1 LAAQQQERPAI
12 LSAAQSILGA
22 VLGTSA
28 VAAWPGGSPGGRA
41 GTVGWRIVFM
51 PAAWANGACAGRA
64 LSHCFAGTY
73 DPARGLRVDEDGQ
86 MSVAD
91 IVATGLSA
99 AQVAERV
106 AAGQVNDPGRQ
117 PTRTVGQILLAN
129 IATRF
134 NAILGGLFVVIAI
147 VGPLQDGLFGLV
159 LVANSGIGIA
169 QELRAKRTLDRL
181 TVLNAPTATVLRD
194 GALSTV
200 QAAGVVLDDVV
211 ELQPGDQVVVDGT
224 VLSSAALE
232 IDESL
237 LSGEAEPAGK
247 QPGSDVLSGS
257 FVVAGSGRISA
268 TGVGSGSYA
277 ARLAGQA
284 RKYSPA
290 RSEIRDAI
298 NLLLKWI
305 SWLLVPVGAL
315 LVVRQLQ
322 SGQTVHEALRGS
334 VAGLVGM
341 VPEGLVLLTSVA
353 MAVGVVRL
361 AARRVLVQDL
371 PAIEGLARVDVVCC
385 DKTGTLTQGSM
396 RVVEMTVV
404 GPPDGRNAGHRA
416 GGVDAGREAEAA
428 LGALAVA
435 GPRPNATMR
444 ALAARFADPGWQPDE
459 VTPFSS
465 ARKWSAASY
474 DGKGTWVVGSPDTI
488 LAGLGS
494 PADRAVLDQAGR
506 LAADGYRVLLLARA
520 PNRAAGPGDGR
531 RLPSRIGPVAL
542 VTLEEQLRPDA
553 QATLD
558 YFASQGVSVR
568 VLSGDHP
575 ATVAAI
581 ARRLG
586 LPGAGTAHVLDARE
600 LPQDAGQ
607 LTAAVASATVI
618 GRVTP
623 QQKRAIIGALQG
635 LGHVVAMTGDGV
647 NDVLALKDCDVGIA
661 MGSGTPASRGVARLV
676 LLDDRFATLPGV
688 VDEGRRIIGNV
699 DRVSR
704 LFLTKTSYAVLIALA
719 VAAAGVPYPFYPRHL
734 TIISTLSI
742 GVPAFFLA
750 LAPNADRVSPG
761 FLARALRFAV
771 PAGVVIA
778 AAVFGAFL
786 AVRLSGQSLAAGR
799 TSATIVAV
807 GMSLFVLAALARPL
821 ASWRGAMVL
830 TLAVAF
836 AALFTLPW
844 LRGQLA
850 IVLLP
855 AGLFA
860 LSVGIAAAGCG
871 LLLLAWPLARRVA
884 RDG

>member
-1 LAAQQQERPAI
+1 MSQRTAASEPGPADLAAA
-12 LSAAQSILGA
+12 
-22 VLGTSA
+22 
-28 VAAWPGGSPGGRA
+28 
-41 GTVGWRIVFM
+41 
-51 PAAWANGACAGRA
+51 
-64 LSHCFAGTY
+64 
-73 DPARGLRVDEDGQ
+73 
-86 MSVAD
+86 
-91 IVATGLSA
+91 GLST

-106 AAGQVNDPGRQ
+106 AAGQVNDQGQQ

-134 NAILGGLFVVIAI
+134 NAVLGGLFVVIAV

-159 LVANSGIGIA
+159 LVANSGVGIV

-194 GALSTV
+194 GVRAQIPAAL
-200 QAAGVVLDDVV
+200 VVLDDVL
-211 ELQPGDQVVVDGT
+211 ELGPGDQVVADGV
-224 VLSSAALE
+224 VLTSAGLE

-237 LSGEAEPAGK
+237 LSGEADPVGK
-247 QPGSDVLSGS
+247 QPGADARSGS
-257 FVVAGSGRISA
+257 FVVAGSGRITA
-268 TGVGSGSYA
+268 TAVGPASYA
-277 ARLAGQA
+277 ARLAAQA
-284 RKYSPA
+284 RSYSPA

-305 SWLLVPVGAL
+305 SWLLVPVGVL

-322 SGQTVHEALRGS
+322 SGQSVAEALRGS

-361 AARRVLVQDL
+361 AARKVLVQDL

-385 DKTGTLTQGSM
+385 DKTGTLTRGSM
-396 RVVEMTVV
+396 RVVSVISVGDGADPGTVRAAE
-404 GPPDGRNAGHRA
+404 PALGH
-416 GGVDAGREAEAA
+416 VEAA

-435 GPRPNATMR
+435 DPRPNATMR
-444 ALAARFADPGWQPDE
+444 AIADGFADPGWRPSQ
-459 VTPFSS
+459 VTAFSS

-474 DGKGTWVVGSPDTI
+474 DGQGTWVIGSPEMI
-488 LAGLGS
+488 LTGGG
-494 PADRAVLDQAGR
+494 DRGGGGDALDQAGQ

-520 PNRAAGPGDGR
+520 DALPDGQ
-531 RLPSRIGPVAL
+531 RLPGQVQPVAL
-542 VTLEEQLRPDA
+542 VTLEEQLRPEA

-575 ATVAAI
+575 ATAGAI

-586 LPGAGTAHVLDARE
+586 LPGADAGHVLDARKLPGDAAE
-600 LPQDAGQ
+600 L
-607 LTAAVASATVI
+607 AAVVRDATVI

-623 QQKRAIIGALQG
+623 QQKRAIVRTLQAS
-635 LGHVVAMTGDGV
+635 GHVVAMTGDGV
-647 NDVLALKDCDVGIA
+647 NDVLALKDSDVGIA

-676 LLDDRFATLPGV
+676 LLDDSFATLPGV
-688 VDEGRRIIGNV
+688 VAEGRRIIGNV

-719 VAAAGVPYPFYPRHL
+719 VAAIAVPYPFYPRHL
-734 TIISTLSI
+734 TIISTLAI

-750 LAPNADRVSPG
+750 LAPSAERVSPG
-761 FLARALRFAV
+761 FLGRALRFAV
-771 PAGVVIA
+771 PAGLIIA
-778 AAVFGAFL
+778 AATFAAFL
-786 AVRLSGQSLAAGR
+786 SVRAAGIGLGAAR
-799 TSATIVAV
+799 TSATIAAV
-807 GMSLFVLAALARPL
+807 ILSLFVLAALCRPL
-821 ASWRGAMVL
+821 SSWRGAMVL
-830 TLAVAF
+830 ALAAVF

-850 IVLLP
+850 LVVLP
-855 AGLFA
+855 AHLLA
-860 LSVGIAAAGCG
+860 LTVGIAAVGCAA
-871 LLLLAWPLARRVA
+871 LLLAWPAARRVFSGA
-884 RDG
+884 RPDRAMADGYGQAN